1 MTAKG
6 PGFRGG
12 RGRLRLSS
20 LRPATRKFRLENMAK
35 APRKGVSFADF
46 EKGLSPTLAGGDFR
60 RLAGALAT
68 AAKAKRTVIFMLGA
82 HVIKVGLSDVII
94 ELMKRRVVGALALNG
109 AGAIHDFELAFG
121 GATSE
126 DVDRELAKGTF
137 GMSRETG
144 EFFARALAANPL
156 CGFGEAAGLEMERR
170 RLKFRKHSLLWN
182 CRRLGIP
189 ATVHVSIGADVIHQH
204 PSAIG
209 EDIGRGSLADFRKFC
224 GVVAKLEG
232 GAVLNIGSAVMLP
245 EVFLKAVSV
254 ARNLGHRVRR
264 FTAANLDM
272 IQHYRPATNV
282 VRRPTA
288 LGGDGMLLTGHHE
301 LLVPML
307 AQAVIE
313 RL

>member
-1 MTAKG
+1 MPAR
-6 PGFRGG
+6 RGG
-12 RGRLRLSS
+12 YRRGRRRLKLVS
-20 LRPATRKFRLENMAK
+20 LRPASRKFRLAQMAK
-35 APRKGVSFADF
+35 APRKGISFAAF
-46 EKGLSPTLAGGDFR
+46 EKGLSPTLAAAGLR
-60 RLAGALAT
+60 ELADACAA
-68 AAKAKRTVIFMLGA
+68 AAKAKREVIFMLGA
-82 HVIKVGLSDVII
+82 HVIKVGLSDVIV
-94 ELMKRRVVGALALNG
+94 ELMKKKVVTALALNG
-109 AGAIHDFELAFG
+109 AGAIHDFEVAFG

-126 DVDRELAKGTF
+126 DVERELAKGSF
-137 GMSRETG
+137 GMARETG

-182 CRRLGIP
+182 CMRLGIP
-189 ATVHVSIGADVIHQH
+189 ATVHVSIGADIIHQH
-204 PSAIG
+204 PSAVG
-209 EDIGRGSLADFRKFC
+209 EDIGRGSLADFRRFC
-224 GVVAKLEG
+224 GIVAKLERG
-232 GAVLNIGSAVMLP
+232 VVLNIGSAVMLP

-272 IQHYRPATNV
+272 IQQYRPVTNV

-288 LGGDGMLLTGHHE
+288 LGGRGILLTGHHE

-307 AQAVIE
+307 AQAVME